1 MIVGLLTNLIGIAV
15 MLREVFRARRHAA
28 AHLSTLEA
36 AS

>member
-1 MIVGLLTNLIGIAV
+1 MVVGLLTNLIGIAV
-15 MLREVFRARRHAA
+15 MLREIVRARRHAV